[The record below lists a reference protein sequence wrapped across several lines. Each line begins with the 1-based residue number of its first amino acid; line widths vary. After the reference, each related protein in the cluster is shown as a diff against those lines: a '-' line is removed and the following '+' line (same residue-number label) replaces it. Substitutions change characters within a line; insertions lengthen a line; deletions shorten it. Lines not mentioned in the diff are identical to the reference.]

1 MADTPKFQTLSPVQ
15 LSIAVGYLMSQLP
28 EGALAE
34 LDAMLD
40 GDDVQVAEDAAGK
53 PADKRSWHSMN
64 SHTRH
69 AVRQSR
75 RQSAQ
80 QRTASDAETLKRFP
94 HMNRIG

>member
-1 MADTPKFQTLSPVQ
+1 MADAPKFQTLSPLQ
-15 LSIAVGYLMSQLP
+15 LSIAVGFLMSRLP
-28 EGALAE
+28 EGDLAE

-40 GDDVQVAEDAAGK
+40 GDDVQAAQDAAYK
-53 PADKRSWHSMN
+53 PKDALAWVQMS

-75 RQSAQ
+75 RQDAQ
-80 QRTASDAETLKRFP
+80 RRTANDAETLKRFP

>member
-53 PADKRSWHSMN
+53 SPEKRSWHSMN

-75 RQSAQ
+75 RQAARQ
-80 QRTASDAETLKRFP
+80 QTANDAETLKRFP
-94 HMNRIG
+94 HMNRIR